1 MKDRY
6 SPSLVEG
13 LRHTK
18 TMTVNESDL
27 DTYWGIGHRNVLAI
41 PTLISFIEQTV
52 AELLNPYLNHG
63 YESIVVELNMKHERQ
78 AVLGESIHCNIHLK
92 FIDESS
98 LFFDVSVIDEDH
110 EELTHGAIERMIV
123 SQNN

>member
-1 MKDRY
+1 MNDSY

-18 TMTVNESDL
+18 AMVVKETDL
-27 DTYWGIGHRNVLAI
+27 DTYWGIGQRNVMAI

-52 AELLNPYLNHG
+52 GELLNPYLGNA
-63 YESIVVELNMKHERQ
+63 YESVVAELNMKHERQ
-78 AVLGESIHCNIHLK
+78 ALLDETIHCNVHLK
-92 FIDESS
+92 YIDGEN
-98 LFFDVSVIDEDH
+98 LFFDVSVIDEEH

-123 SQNN
+123 PKNN